1 MLSDDQFA
9 ILNAIYLKKM
19 ATAAT
24 VAEITGLPR
33 DRVEQHLAAA
43 SEAGQV
49 IDMGGSG
56 AMLLEDGTAAV
67 LAYYRQTYAPVRA
80 LPKVVAWYEAFESIN
95 AKFIAQVTA
104 WQQSEGE
111 ERAERKLLQTA
122 EKLASDIIALQQ
134 HVPRYAGYVKR
145 FANSMDRVDRGQREF
160 VCNPTI
166 DSVHNIWFE
175 FHEDIL
181 AVLGRPRDTT

>member
-1 MLSDDQFA
+1 MLDDDDFA

-33 DRVEQHLAAA
+33 DRVEQRLAAA
-43 SEAGQV
+43 AEAGQV

-56 AMLLEDGTAAV
+56 AMLLEDGTTAV
-67 LAYYRQTYAPVRA
+67 LAYYRDTYAAVRA
-80 LPKVVAWYEAFESIN
+80 IAEVVAWYEAFEVVN

-104 WQQSEGE
+104 WQHSEGD

-122 EKLASDIIALQQ
+122 EKLARDIRALEK
-134 HVPRYAGYVKR
+134 HVPRYATYVKR
-145 FANSMDRVDRGQREF
+145 FTDSMDRVDRGQHEF